1 MEESSMK
8 ISRVGVDFAIFFQLH
23 GVDRHGKTVLRRRM
37 SRDEWISML
46 VKSARRGCVICME
59 ACGVAYAL
67 GIDES

>member
-1 MEESSMK
+1 MK
-8 ISRVGVDFAIFFQLH
+8 ISRVGVDFAINGFQLH

-59 ACGVAYAL
+59 ACGVAYGL
-67 GIDES
+67 GNDES